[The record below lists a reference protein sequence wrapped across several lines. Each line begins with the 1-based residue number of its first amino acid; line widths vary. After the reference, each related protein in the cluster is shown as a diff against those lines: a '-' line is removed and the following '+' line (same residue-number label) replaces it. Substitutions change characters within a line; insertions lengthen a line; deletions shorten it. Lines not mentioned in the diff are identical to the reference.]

1 MQGTF
6 ENKIFEKRPRKSYLD
21 SFLCMQLLF
30 MDKIM
35 KNKKAGLY
43 LSCRTC
49 LEKFLFWSNSLN
61 LETVERKGKKRQ
73 NIEYLK
79 NEKAFLEEI
88 KTIFQNFSNA
98 FYW

>member
-1 MQGTF
+1 
-6 ENKIFEKRPRKSYLD
+6 
-21 SFLCMQLLF
+21 

-35 KNKKAGLY
+35 KNKKDLELVTGLY

-79 NEKAFLEEI
+79 NEKTFLEEI